1 MKQIKIRNR
10 QRRFPVDS
18 KAIRQAATV
27 LMTELLPTDSYELA
41 VLFVNETRMAEL
53 NQRHLHHEGPTD
65 IITFDYST
73 PRPPPRRVGHL
84 PRRRQHARKKISRG
98 PVAGNTPVTSS
109 TACCTF
115 ADTTTKNPSRAAK

>member
-41 VLFVNETRMAEL
+41 VLFVNETSMAEL

-73 PRPPPRRVGHL
+73 PVL
-84 PRRRQHARKKISRG
+84 L
-98 PVAGNTPVTSS
+98 N
-109 TACCTF
+109 F
-115 ADTTTKNPSRAAK
+115 APG